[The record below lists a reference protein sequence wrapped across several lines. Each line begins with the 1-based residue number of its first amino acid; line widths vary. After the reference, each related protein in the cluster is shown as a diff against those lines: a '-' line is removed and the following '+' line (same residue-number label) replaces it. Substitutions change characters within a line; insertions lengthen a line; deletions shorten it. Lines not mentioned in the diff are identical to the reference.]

1 MIILSRI
8 IDKGL
13 EEQTVLLVRMGELTL
28 ETLDVAIHGYL
39 EGKSVKYRVQENSD
53 LLIAMSQKVEDLTF
67 ELIARYQPVAIDLR
81 TIKSYMKIGNDFARY
96 GRYSLDISIIN
107 DQFKSLPR
115 CDKWVQSYLEE
126 MGHKVLTMV
135 KTSVDALKRCDIELA
150 KSISQSEREIDKM
163 YRELLRELISKRVNN
178 RCVMSSTLM
187 SRYLE
192 RIADHSVYVCE
203 SIVYMVTGEKLTLD

>member
-107 DQFKSLPR
+107 DQ
-115 CDKWVQSYLEE
+115 WVQSYLEE